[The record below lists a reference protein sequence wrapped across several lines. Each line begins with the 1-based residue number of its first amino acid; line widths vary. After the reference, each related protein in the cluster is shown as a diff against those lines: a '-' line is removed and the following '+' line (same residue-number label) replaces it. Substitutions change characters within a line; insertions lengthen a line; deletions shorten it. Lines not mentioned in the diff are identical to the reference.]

1 MILGV
6 RDIEDDGCA
15 FVIVGDVVVVLGQP
29 PSIQAVRTAELVTE
43 LLQEIVLPCSLVQ
56 PDVTVE
62 VGTGVKVIFVGHAM

>member
-1 MILGV
+1 MMLGLKEIG
-6 RDIEDDGCA
+6 DEGCA
-15 FVIVGDVVVVLGQP
+15 VVRVGDVVVVLGQP
-29 PSIQAVRTAELVTE
+29 PSIQAVRTAELVAE